1 MAGSPKLSL
10 SPSNAGRWL
19 ICQESPAYL
28 AREYKRIPDDKT
40 IWNTEGDMAHAVAHA
55 VTFGLPIPKESRGEK
70 IPESKIPEMM
80 KHAQGFKQFCFRN
93 HPAEAMGEHKLS
105 LFYMPDRNGYLDF
118 ISLDKD
124 VIEVVD
130 YKYGQGVAVSALL
143 NDQMAI
149 YARSFVEQEMLGHWL
164 YAIND
169 STEVRMSI
177 YQPRVRDGD
186 IESTWTTTWG
196 DLKTFT
202 DNIGNIAADIIFAQ
216 KSGTSLKFAPSDKAC
231 QFCGAKT
238 FCVARNKKPVE
249 AMTPILPPQGAKS
262 LPNPDSLT
270 PEQIRA
276 ALAYRPEIKKWLDS
290 VYASEMKRC
299 ATGSPPAGFKIV
311 RGKGSSGWSDK
322 SMVEELL
329 LFSPLDEDTY
339 APRSLISPNQVELA
353 LKEVKASKQVIDSF
367 KAMKEK
373 FLGKPVL
380 VREDDKRPAIH
391 LNPASIMEAITDEDD
406 LSETED

>member
-1 MAGSPKLSL
+1 
-10 SPSNAGRWL
+10 
-19 ICQESPAYL
+19 
-28 AREYKRIPDDKT
+28 
-40 IWNTEGDMAHAVAHA
+40 MAHAVAHA